1 MARTAT
7 MPMPQNTTHPA
18 AVAPPIPEGQT
29 AQALPDWLMQ
39 QQTILRTAPDGDT
52 AIRLLYA
59 DLLAERALLIAE
71 NTRLQLALQA
81 ATAPTMTM
89 ARRTQR
95 PPLRPRI
102 LGVMRLEAAPMTL
115 AEIEQ
120 ALPLGPLADSLRG
133 MVKEGIITLVEGRFA
148 LPPERAPAAFTLPPD
163 PTRAT
168 APPTPKRG
176 GRIVR
181 PG

>member
-1 MARTAT
+1 MARTMT

-59 DLLAERALLIAE
+59 DLLAQCAMLQASNATLQARITDHDAMVEAAIRQARPIRQPSQRPAILALLE
-71 NTRLQLALQA
+71 
-81 ATAPTMTM
+81 
-89 ARRTQR
+89 AR
-95 PPLRPRI
+95 
-102 LGVMRLEAAPMTL
+102 GAPMTP
-115 AEIEQ
+115 AAITQ
-120 ALPLGPLADSLRG
+120 ALDAPKSLLDTLKGMADAGL
-133 MVKEGIITLVEGRFA
+133 LVRTDGHFA
-148 LPPERAPAAFTLPPD
+148 LPQ
-163 PTRAT
+163 AT
-168 APPTPKRG
+168 APPAAKGR